1 MIRVHSTKNDE
12 MRILNF
18 GTLSLRGLSKE
29 GNLTGEWRN
38 GGFSIG
44 GAAKAQSS
52 RFRSNMAVFIIH
64 YVFSDSYEQKFL
76 SEATM

>member
-1 MIRVHSTKNDE
+1 

-29 GNLTGEWRN
+29 GSLTG
-38 GGFSIG
+38 GFYIG

-52 RFRSNMAVFIIH
+52 RFRRNMAVFIIH